1 MDEISNANEIIWLF
15 LGTVLYYL
23 LTVVF
28 SLGIWAESERISKI
42 SYLANVLSAAVISFC
57 NVEIVFASAAHEPE
71 FLKFLAYGKAFA
83 ILEVILFCGSII
95 FQKRNHKILR
105 NILLN
110 ISTIGGLA
118 LFTYL
123 IQMKY

>member
-23 LTVVF
+23 LTAAF

-42 SYLANVLSAAVISFC
+42 FYLANVLSAAVISFC
-57 NVEIVFASAAHEPE
+57 NVEIAFVSAAYEPE
-71 FLKFLAYGKAFA
+71 FLKILAYGKAFA
-83 ILEVILFCGSII
+83 ILEVILLCGSII